1 MSSNR
6 IDTKQAPTAARKPAA
21 TTTSANGEGGDG
33 DGKHAGIVA
42 IDTGYS
48 AVKIYSEVAGTP
60 RTLIFPSVTGDAQFA
75 DDFLGAEEGAASDFI
90 VELSFEPGAILNVG
104 ETAVRLNRGG
114 ETTTDREEFTRSY
127 NPALTIA
134 GLARFIHEKKLP
146 APETIVVGLP
156 INFYSAYRDPLA
168 KSLTGEHT
176 VKLYRRDKSVRAEI
190 TFTIER
196 VLVLPQGYGSYL
208 SFALD
213 ADGKKIP
220 ERLKPTAVIDG
231 GEKTIDIA
239 CAEGRYVDEYSK
251 SIPSSLD
258 AVYHIMQREID
269 AKHDDFLSR
278 SEIEAYIRSERPYVA
293 GNGQQLDLNQIRQ
306 DILQRQTPEIIN
318 RIQETI
324 RPMRPTQI
332 LVTGGSGELLYEP
345 LKRVFPHAE
354 MVKPAVF
361 SNAIGFYKYGLLRRG
376 APQAREEIAGS

>member
-6 IDTKQAPTAARKPAA
+6 IDTKQAPTAARKPASTA
-21 TTTSANGEGGDG
+21 TSANGDGGNG
-33 DGKHAGIVA
+33 DSKSAGIVA

-146 APETIVVGLP
+146 PPETIVVGLP

-278 SEIEAYIRSERPYVA
+278 SEIEAYIRSERPYIA

-376 APQAREEIAGS
+376 SPQAREEIAGS

>member
-6 IDTKQAPTAARKPAA
+6 TETKPPPAAPRKAAPTPA
-21 TTTSANGEGGDG
+21 SANGNSD
-33 DGKHAGIVA
+33 DPQPHGIIA

-48 AVKIYSEVAGTP
+48 AVKVYSEVAGTP

-75 DDFLGAEEGAASDFI
+75 DDFLGADEGSASDFI
-90 VELSFEPGAILNVG
+90 AELSFEPGAILNVG

-146 APETIVVGLP
+146 VPETIVVGLP
-156 INFYSAYRDPLA
+156 INFYATYREPLA
-168 KSLTGEHT
+168 KSLTGEHS
-176 VKLYRRDKSVRAEI
+176 VKLYRRDKSVRAEVNFAI
-190 TFTIER
+190 DR

-213 ADGKKIP
+213 GEGKKIP
-220 ERLKPTAVIDG
+220 ERLQPTAVIDG

-258 AVYHIMQREID
+258 AVYHTMQREID
-269 AKHDDFLSR
+269 SKFDDFLSR
-278 SEIEAYIRSERPYVA
+278 SEIEAYIRSERPYIA
-293 GNGQQLDLNQIRQ
+293 SNGQQLDLNAMRQ
-306 DILQRQTPEIIN
+306 EILQRQTPEIIN

-376 APQAREEIAGS
+376 AGQMERAGE

>member
-6 IDTKQAPTAARKPAA
+6 IETKPPVAAPRKPAA
-21 TTTSANGEGGDG
+21 ANANTNGNNGGDNN
-33 DGKHAGIVA
+33 APSGIIAV
-42 IDTGYS
+42 DTGYS
-48 AVKIYSEVAGTP
+48 AVKIYSEAAGAP

-75 DDFLGAEEGAASDFI
+75 DDFLAGDEDAASDFI
-90 VELSFEPGAILNVG
+90 VELSFDPGVVINVG
-104 ETAVRLNRGG
+104 DTAVKLNRGG

-134 GLARFIHEKKLP
+134 GLARFIHEKRLP
-146 APETIVVGLP
+146 TPEAIVVGLP
-156 INFYSAYRDPLA
+156 INFYAAYREPLA

-176 VKLYRRDKSVRAEI
+176 VKLYRRDKSVRAEVN
-190 TFTIER
+190 FTLDN

-208 SFALD
+208 SYALD
-213 ADGKKIP
+213 AEGKKIP
-220 ERLKPTAVIDG
+220 DRLKPSAVIDG

-269 AKHDDFLSR
+269 SKYDDFLSR
-278 SEIEAYIRSERPYVA
+278 SEIEAIIRSGQPYIA
-293 GNGQQLDLNQIRQ
+293 GNGQQLDLNAMRQ
-306 DILQRQTPEIIN
+306 EILLRQTPEIIN

-324 RPMRPTQI
+324 RPMRPAQI
-332 LVTGGSGELLYEP
+332 LVTGGSGELLFDSV
-345 LKRVFPHAE
+345 KRVFPHAE

-376 APQAREEIAGS
+376 VRAGQSDGATG